1 VKAPQRIIWSE
12 GMFMSPHHMQQMDLY
27 HESLLETRLGSVSL
41 YPWGVVS
48 MQFDMEALRAGQVGL
63 LEFFGILPDGL
74 AVAFEAGQEE
84 SPAARP
90 VEGHFRPTQQVLDI
104 YLGIPKERS
113 DVESYG
119 AAGKVG
125 SSPRFSPRNRSVG
138 DLHAAT
144 SIVQISFA
152 NRNMKLLFGHEP
164 RDDFDAI
171 KIAELSRDTS
181 GSLVLVEGYIPPC
194 LRIGASPYILSEL
207 RSLLRLIVS
216 KQRQLSSRRRHRD
229 ASALEYTASDVT
241 LFLEMHALNGIIP
254 FLSHVIEAGNMR
266 PHDLYLMLSRFAGQL
281 CTFSADS
288 DPALLPPFQFNNL
301 RATFEEVFKRLIE
314 LMRAVALEQCLT
326 LPLELGHDG
335 LYRAKLEDERFDRCG
350 QFLLMVRSELP
361 EQVVADQL
369 PKLSKLGSGTDIRG
383 IIGATSSGV
392 PLQVTYRPPPEV
404 PVRPGASYFSL
415 SVQDGGW
422 RNVMREKNL
431 ALYLP
436 QPFNAEH
443 TTIEL
448 LAVPAVGR

>member
-12 GMFMSPHHMQQMDLY
+12 GMFMSPHHLQQLDLY

-41 YPWGVVS
+41 YPWGIVS
-48 MQFDMEALRAGQVGL
+48 MQLDMEALRAGQISL

-74 AVAFEAGQEE
+74 SVAFSAGQEE
-84 SPAARP
+84 APAARP
-90 VEGHFRPTQQVLDI
+90 VEGHFRPAQQVLDI

-125 SSPRFSPRNRSVG
+125 SSPRFTPRSRSVG

-144 SIVQISFA
+144 SIAQVSFA
-152 NRNMKLLFGHEP
+152 QRNMKLLFGHEP

-171 KIAELSRDTS
+171 KIAELTRDKS
-181 GSLVLVEGYIPPC
+181 GSLVLVDNYIPPC
-194 LRIGASPYILSEL
+194 LRISASAFILSEL
-207 RSLLRLIVS
+207 RLLLRLLVS

-229 ASALEYTASDVT
+229 ASSLEFTASDVT
-241 LFLEMHALNGIIP
+241 LFLELHALNGIVP

-266 PHDLYLMLSRFAGQL
+266 PHELYLVLSRFAGQL
-281 CTFSADS
+281 CTFSAS
-288 DPALLPPFQFNNL
+288 ADPSQLPPFQFTNL
-301 RATFEEVFKRLIE
+301 RATFEELFKRLIE
-314 LMRAVALEQCLT
+314 LMRSVALEQCLT
-326 LPLELGHDG
+326 VPMELGTDG
-335 LYRAKLEDERFDRCG
+335 LYRARLEDERLERCG
-350 QFLLMVRSELP
+350 QFLLMVRSDLP

-369 PKLSKLGSGTDIRG
+369 PKLSKLGSGSEIRG
-383 IIGATSSGV
+383 IVQATSSGV

-415 SVQDGGW
+415 SAQDGGW
-422 RNVMREKNL
+422 RSVMRERNV

-436 QPFNAEH
+436 HSFSAAH

-448 LAVPAVGR
+448 LAVPSVGR